1 MENTFNSFRDEI
13 MNQVINTVL
22 INLALFTPLIALL
35 FSTSSRRWEIAY
47 ATRLAGLISAA
58 IIWACVVF
66 NVDIIHPFPLVHFTG
81 VSSTILLLVHFI
93 GFIVLNY
100 ASRNFEL
107 DADNQRFLQ
116 WFLITLFSVM
126 VTVVSNHLLVLW
138 LGWVSISV
146 SLHQLLMFYPE
157 RYRAVLAAHKKFIF
171 ARTAEVLL
179 GIAFLLIY
187 SEHGNAY
194 IDEIFAQYP
203 LQDLSLNLHI
213 AAFLIANV
221 VLIKCAQL
229 PLHGWLIQVVESPTP
244 VSALLH
250 AGIINLGGLL
260 LLLFAPLFSQSL
272 PAQALVVIVASV
284 SAVIAALV
292 MMTITS
298 VKVKLAWSTIAQMGL
313 MLVECA
319 LGLYTLA
326 LLHLLA
332 HSIYK
337 AYAFLSAGDAVKQH
351 VIQQQIQASSTKSDW
366 TFALIIT
373 LGTLSA
379 AFYYGWISS
388 PYSPWVLL
396 AGTAIVL
403 LANRNTYK
411 TPFTAVAPIVA
422 LIALYLLLKG
432 GISFLLPNLQH
443 VYYWQSDLLVSA
455 LFIGLFIAYFALFEL
470 QHKALRRRVLP
481 LLNAGLYL
489 DEWSTRITL
498 RIWPISLPKKQAKFK
513 IKQEL
518 KNEISNQA

>member
-1 MENTFNSFRDEI
+1 
-13 MNQVINTVL
+13 MNQVINTIL
-22 INLALFTPLIALL
+22 INLALFTPLVALL
-35 FSTSSRRWEIAY
+35 FSKSNRRWEIAY
-47 ATRLAGLISAA
+47 ASRLAGLISAA
-58 IIWACVVF
+58 TIWACVVF
-66 NVDIIHPFPLVHFTG
+66 NVDIIHPFPLIHFTG
-81 VSSTILLLVHFI
+81 VSSTVLLLVHLI
-93 GFIVLNY
+93 GFVVLNY
-100 ASRNFEL
+100 ARRNFEL
-107 DADNQRFLQ
+107 DADDQRFLQ

-146 SLHQLLMFYPE
+146 SLHQLLMFYPQ

-171 ARTAEVLL
+171 ARAAEVLL

-187 SEHGNAY
+187 VEHGNAY
-194 IDEIFAQYP
+194 IDQIFAQYP
-203 LQDLSLNLHI
+203 LPNLSVNLHI

-272 PAQALVVIVASV
+272 PAQALVAIVASV
-284 SAVIAALV
+284 SAIIAAMV

-298 VKVKLAWSTIAQMGL
+298 VKVRLAWSTIAQMGL

-337 AYAFLSAGDAVKQH
+337 AYAFLSAGEAVNQH
-351 VIQQQIQASSTKSDW
+351 VLQQQLQVASTKLDW
-366 TFALIIT
+366 ATALAVT
-373 LGTLSA
+373 LTSLIA
-379 AFYYGWISS
+379 AIYYGWISA

-403 LANRNTYK
+403 LAKRSIRT
-411 TPFTAVAPIVA
+411 TPLTAVVPILM
-422 LIALYLLLKG
+422 LIALYVVLKT
-432 GISFLLPNLQH
+432 GIANLLPNVQH
-443 VYYWQSDLLVSA
+443 IYYWQSDLLVSV
-455 LFIGLFIAYFALFEL
+455 LFIGLFVAYIALFEIE
-470 QHKALRRRVLP
+470 HKALRSRLLP
-481 LLNAGLYL
+481 LLNAGFYL
-489 DEWSTRITL
+489 DEWSTRVTL
-498 RIWPISLPKKQAKFK
+498 RIWPISLPKKQAKFN

-518 KNEISNQA
+518 NNEISNQA

>member
-1 MENTFNSFRDEI
+1 MDNSFILIRIEI
-13 MNQVINTVL
+13 MNQVINTIL
-22 INLALFTPLIALL
+22 INLALFTPLISLL
-35 FSTSSRRWEIAY
+35 FSTTNRRWEIAY
-47 ATRLAGLISAA
+47 IARLAGLLSAA
-58 IIWACVVF
+58 AIWVCVVF
-66 NVDIIHPFPLVHFTG
+66 KVDIIHAFPLVHFTG
-81 VSSTILLLVHFI
+81 VSSTVLFLVHFI

-100 ASRNFEL
+100 ARKNFEL

-146 SLHQLLMFYPE
+146 SLHQLLMFYPQ

-171 ARTAEVLL
+171 ARTAELLL

-187 SEHGNAY
+187 AEHGNAY
-194 IDEIFAQYP
+194 IDQIFAQYP
-203 LQDLSLNLHI
+203 LQSLSVNLHI

-260 LLLFAPLFSQSL
+260 LLMFAPLFSQSF
-272 PAQALVVIVASV
+272 PAQALVIIVAST
-284 SAVIAALV
+284 SAVMAALV

-298 VKVKLAWSTIAQMGL
+298 IKVRLAWSTIAQMGL

-337 AYAFLSAGDAVKQH
+337 AYAFLNAGEAVNQH
-351 VIQQQIQASSTKSDW
+351 VLQENLQATSTKLDW
-366 TFALIIT
+366 VIALAVTFSAL
-373 LGTLSA
+373 LA
-379 AFYYGWISS
+379 AIYYGWVSA
-388 PYSPWVLL
+388 PYSPWILL

-403 LANRNTYK
+403 LANRNVRS
-411 TPFTAVAPIVA
+411 TPLTAIVPIVA
-422 LIALYLLLKG
+422 LAVLYLALKG
-432 GISFLLPNLQH
+432 GVASLLPTMQH
-443 VYYWQSDLLVSA
+443 DYLWQFDLLVSV
-455 LFIGLFIAYFALFEL
+455 LFVGLFVAYFALFEM
-470 QHKALRRRVLP
+470 QHQALRRLVLP
-481 LLNAGLYL
+481 LLNAGFYL
-489 DEWSTRITL
+489 DEWSTRVTL
-498 RIWPISLPKKQAKFK
+498 RIWPISLPKKQAKFN

>member
-1 MENTFNSFRDEI
+1 
-13 MNQVINTVL
+13 MNQVINTIL

-58 IIWACVVF
+58 AIWACVVF

-81 VSSTILLLVHFI
+81 VSSTVLLLVHFI

-146 SLHQLLMFYPE
+146 SLHQLLMFYPL
-157 RYRAVLAAHKKFIF
+157 RYRAALAAHKKFIF

-187 SEHGNAY
+187 AEHGNAY
-194 IDEIFAQYP
+194 IDQIFAQYP
-203 LQDLSLNLHI
+203 LQDLSVNLHI

-284 SAVIAALV
+284 SAVMAALV

-298 VKVKLAWSTIAQMGL
+298 IKVRLAWSTIAQMGL

-332 HSIYK
+332 HSVYK
-337 AYAFLSAGDAVKQH
+337 AYAFLTAGEAVNQH
-351 VIQQQIQASSTKSDW
+351 VLQQQLQASSTQFDW
-366 TFALIIT
+366 AIASAVTLTALSTAI
-373 LGTLSA
+373 
-379 AFYYGWISS
+379 YYGWVTA
-388 PYSPWVLL
+388 PYSPWILL
-396 AGTAIVL
+396 TGTAIVL
-403 LANRNTYK
+403 LANRNVRA
-411 TPFTAVAPIVA
+411 TPLTAIVPIVA
-422 LIALYLLLKG
+422 LIALYITLKDV
-432 GISFLLPNLQH
+432 ISTLLPNMQH
-443 VYYWQSDLLVSA
+443 DYYWQSDLLVSV
-455 LFIGLFIAYFALFEL
+455 LFVGLFVAYFTLFEM
-470 QHKALRRRVLP
+470 QHKALRRHVLP
-481 LLNAGLYL
+481 LLNAGFYL
-489 DEWSTRITL
+489 DEWSTRVTL

-513 IKQEL
+513 IEQEL

>member
-1 MENTFNSFRDEI
+1 
-13 MNQVINTVL
+13 MNQIINTVF

-35 FSTSSRRWEIAY
+35 FSTTNRRWQIAY
-47 ATRLAGLISAA
+47 AARLVGLLSAA
-58 IIWACVVF
+58 TIWCCVVF
-66 NVDIIHPFPLVHFTG
+66 NVDIIHAFPLIHFTG
-81 VSSTILLLVHFI
+81 VSSTVLLLVHFI

-100 ASRNFEL
+100 AHRNFEL

-126 VTVVSNHLLVLW
+126 VTVVSNHLLLLW
-138 LGWVSISV
+138 LGWISISV
-146 SLHQLLMFYPE
+146 SLHQLLMFYPQ

-179 GIAFLLIY
+179 GVAFLLIY
-187 SEHGNAY
+187 AEHGNAY
-194 IDEIFAQYP
+194 IDQIFAQYP
-203 LQDLSLNLHI
+203 LQSLSVNLHI

-272 PAQALVVIVASV
+272 PAQALVVIVASA
-284 SAVIAALV
+284 SAVMAALV

-298 VKVKLAWSTIAQMGL
+298 VKVRLAWSTIAQMGL

-332 HSIYK
+332 HSLYK
-337 AYAFLSAGDAVKQH
+337 AYAFLSAGEAVKQH
-351 VIQQQIQASSTKSDW
+351 VLQQQLQASTTKFDW
-366 TFALIIT
+366 AIALAIT
-373 LGTLSA
+373 LSSLSA
-379 AFYYGWISS
+379 GIYYGWVNA

-403 LANRNTYK
+403 LANRSVRAN
-411 TPFTAVAPIVA
+411 PMTAIMPVAA
-422 LIALYLLLKG
+422 LIAFYVMLKSS
-432 GISFLLPNLQH
+432 IANLLPNIQH
-443 VYYWQSDLLVSA
+443 DYYWQSDLLASV
-455 LFIGLFIAYFALFEL
+455 LFVGLFVAYFALFEM
-470 QHKALRRRVLP
+470 QHKALRQRLLP
-481 LLNAGLYL
+481 LLNAGFYL
-489 DEWSTRITL
+489 DEWSTRVTL

-513 IKQEL
+513 IEQEL
-518 KNEISNQA
+518 KNAISN

>member
-1 MENTFNSFRDEI
+1 MDNVFILIRIEI

-22 INLALFTPLIALL
+22 INFALFTPLIALL
-35 FSTSSRRWEIAY
+35 FSTTSRRWEIAY
-47 ATRLAGLISAA
+47 VARVAGLLSATA
-58 IIWACVVF
+58 IWTFVVF
-66 NVDIIHPFPLVHFTG
+66 NVDIIHAFPLIQFTG
-81 VSSTILLLVHFI
+81 VSSTVLLLVHFI

-100 ASRNFEL
+100 ARRNFEL

-126 VTVVSNHLLVLW
+126 VTVVSNHLLLLW
-138 LGWVSISV
+138 LGWISISV
-146 SLHQLLMFYPE
+146 SLHQLLMFYPQ

-171 ARTAEVLL
+171 ARVAEVLL
-179 GIAFLLIY
+179 GVAFLLIY
-187 SEHGNAY
+187 AEHNNAY
-194 IDEIFAQYP
+194 IDQIFAQYP
-203 LQDLSLNLHI
+203 LQDLSVNLHI

-272 PAQALVVIVASV
+272 PAQALVVIVASA
-284 SAVIAALV
+284 SAVMAALV

-298 VKVKLAWSTIAQMGL
+298 VKVRLAWSTIAQMGL

-332 HSIYK
+332 HSVYK
-337 AYAFLSAGDAVKQH
+337 AYAFLTAGEAVNQH
-351 VIQQQIQASSTKSDW
+351 VLQQQLQASTTKFDW
-366 TFALIIT
+366 AIAIAVT
-373 LGTLSA
+373 LTTLLSA
-379 AFYYGWISS
+379 IYYGWVSV

-403 LANRNTYK
+403 LANRNVCA
-411 TPFTAVAPIVA
+411 TPFTAIVPILVLTA
-422 LIALYLLLKG
+422 AYVILKG
-432 GISFLLPNLQH
+432 AISNLLPNMQH
-443 VYYWQSDLLVSA
+443 DYYWQADLLVSL
-455 LFIGLFIAYFALFEL
+455 LFAGLFVAYFALFEM
-470 QHKALRRRVLP
+470 QYKALGRRVLP
-481 LLNAGLYL
+481 LLNAGFYL
-489 DEWSTRITL
+489 DEWSTRVTL

-513 IKQEL
+513 IEQEL

>member
-1 MENTFNSFRDEI
+1 M
-13 MNQVINTVL
+13 
-22 INLALFTPLIALL
+22 
-35 FSTSSRRWEIAY
+35 
-47 ATRLAGLISAA
+47 
-58 IIWACVVF
+58 
-66 NVDIIHPFPLVHFTG
+66 
-81 VSSTILLLVHFI
+81 
-93 GFIVLNY
+93 
-100 ASRNFEL
+100 
-107 DADNQRFLQ
+107 
-116 WFLITLFSVM
+116 
-126 VTVVSNHLLVLW
+126 
-138 LGWVSISV
+138 
-146 SLHQLLMFYPE
+146 
-157 RYRAVLAAHKKFIF
+157 
-171 ARTAEVLL
+171 
-179 GIAFLLIY
+179 
-187 SEHGNAY
+187 
-194 IDEIFAQYP
+194 
-203 LQDLSLNLHI
+203 
-213 AAFLIANV
+213 
-221 VLIKCAQL
+221 
-229 PLHGWLIQVVESPTP
+229 
-244 VSALLH
+244 
-250 AGIINLGGLL
+250 GGLL

-272 PAQALVVIVASV
+272 PAQALVVIVAGV

-298 VKVKLAWSTIAQMGL
+298 VKVRLAWSTIAQMGL

-411 TPFTAVAPIVA
+411 TPFTAVAPIAA